1 MNPRPSA
8 DDRRVTTSR
17 DRKAAVALATLG
29 LVLAIAT
36 FVLPGTRP
44 TSIFTD
50 FNAFYCAGSALDRGA
65 DPYRVEPLAACERAP
80 RASFLSRASENLAIP
95 APLPPYAL
103 APFALLARLPYAA
116 AATLWLSLLLAA
128 LAATIVALRRL
139 TGLPVSAVIAAVSL
153 GDGYAAVVLGQIAP
167 LAIAAIAVATL
178 WADRERYPAAACA
191 AALAMIEPHVG
202 LPGCLALFLWAPRTR
217 LPLLG
222 LGLLFCAASAWAGG
236 VRLNLEYALSVL
248 PAHAAAEVVNEKQYS
263 LTYVLNRLGVG
274 EGLALRI
281 GDVSYLAMTAFG
293 VALAPL
299 LARQTGSRGFLVAFP
314 SAMALIGGPFVHI
327 IQMPAAVPATLL
339 LYARLPA
346 YRGVLLCALL
356 GLAVPWIQFPMLGVA
371 FPLLAAVTCGIIVA
385 ALGWSRLAV
394 GLAIVSAYAFVD
406 VVRSFVVTL
415 VPDPATALAANFDP
429 QALAQ
434 ANWDLYVRLVGT
446 TDRIAYDLSK
456 LPTWVALV
464 TLGAVAVRVAL
475 PFERKDLARRGEG
488 NVNSTRIAVR

>member
-1 MNPRPSA
+1 
-8 DDRRVTTSR
+8 
-17 DRKAAVALATLG
+17 
-29 LVLAIAT
+29 
-36 FVLPGTRP
+36 
-44 TSIFTD
+44 
-50 FNAFYCAGSALDRGA
+50 
-65 DPYRVEPLAACERAP
+65 
-80 RASFLSRASENLAIP
+80 
-95 APLPPYAL
+95 
-103 APFALLARLPYAA
+103 
-116 AATLWLSLLLAA
+116 
-128 LAATIVALRRL
+128 
-139 TGLPVSAVIAAVSL
+139 
-153 GDGYAAVVLGQIAP
+153 
-167 LAIAAIAVATL
+167 
-178 WADRERYPAAACA
+178 
-191 AALAMIEPHVG
+191 
-202 LPGCLALFLWAPRTR
+202 
-217 LPLLG
+217 
-222 LGLLFCAASAWAGG
+222 
-236 VRLNLEYALSVL
+236 
-248 PAHAAAEVVNEKQYS
+248 
-263 LTYVLNRLGVG
+263 
-274 EGLALRI
+274 
-281 GDVSYLAMTAFG
+281 
-293 VALAPL
+293 
-299 LARQTGSRGFLVAFP
+299 
-314 SAMALIGGPFVHI
+314 
-327 IQMPAAVPATLL
+327 